1 MTEITKI
8 ALTGGPCAGKTTA
21 VSYIR
26 EQLAAHGVQVIA
38 VTEQATAL
46 MESGKTPESMGS
58 YAFHSLLF
66 QNQLEEEEKALQ
78 SAKESTAKKVLILCD
93 RGLLDSRAYVSGE
106 EFARYAGEHG
116 LNEARIRN
124 RYDAVLHMVTAADGA
139 ETYYTTDSNGVRGE
153 DPEQARALDNRVLS
167 LWVGTQHLR
176 VVDNRGDFADK
187 LERLLNEVL
196 GVLGVP
202 EPLEIELKFL
212 IAYPDI
218 NLLQSLPTCRR
229 IPITQAYLTT
239 PEDGQFRVRK
249 RGEGA
254 DALYIKTVKHK
265 INDMKRIEIEDY
277 ITEDE
282 YQAYLNRRD
291 CLQGILSKDRY
302 CLVWHGE
309 YFELDVYPFWAD
321 KATLELELLS
331 ERQPYELP
339 DFLHLIRDVTFDK
352 KYRNKQLASIFK
364 NLFMS
369 ELNNF

>member
-1 MTEITKI
+1 MSRILVAEDDP
-8 ALTGGPCAGKTTA
+8 A
-21 VSYIR
+21 IR
-26 EQLAAHGVQVIA
+26 EGL
-38 VTEQATAL
+38 EATL
-46 MESGKTPESMGS
+46 ESDGHE
-58 YAFHSLLF
+58 
-66 QNQLEEEEKALQ
+66 
-78 SAKESTAKKVLILCD
+78 V
-93 RGLLDSRAYVSGE
+93 R
-106 EFARYAGEHG
+106 
-116 LNEARIRN
+116 
-124 RYDAVLHMVTAADGA
+124 TAADGA

-153 DPEQARALDNRVLS
+153 DPEQARALDNRILS